1 MVDFRRINPF
11 DLTATDVI
19 GALDEAIDNAAFTE
33 SFLVRFLG
41 SMEVKQDRGEAF
53 WKTRRNI
60 EETDF
65 NFIIH

>member
-53 WKTRRNI
+53 
-60 EETDF
+60 
-65 NFIIH
+65 